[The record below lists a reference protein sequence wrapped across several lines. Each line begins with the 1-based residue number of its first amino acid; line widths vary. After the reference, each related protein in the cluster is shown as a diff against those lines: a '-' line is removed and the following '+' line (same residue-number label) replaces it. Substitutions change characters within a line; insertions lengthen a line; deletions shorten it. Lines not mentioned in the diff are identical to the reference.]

1 MAAEMSFALAVD
13 LRARVGEGP
22 TWDAA
27 RGVLWFVDILAPAVH
42 GFTPATGALSTIPMP
57 EVAGSLALCRSGALL
72 VAQRRSVV
80 RLDPESRRITPFAA
94 MEGESEHTR
103 LNDGKV
109 GPDGCFWV
117 GSMDDR
123 PEKQP
128 IGTLWRVTPD
138 GAVERKRD
146 GLIVSN
152 GLAWS
157 PDGATIWHS
166 DSRAAT
172 VDAAPFEAGTGR
184 IGAWRRVITL
194 DDATGRPDGAAMAAD
209 GSYWSAGVSAGRIN
223 VITPQGAIARQLAF
237 PVPAP
242 TMPCFAG
249 DGLATLFVTSLRQG
263 KDAATLA
270 AHPTL
275 GGLFRLDGVPA
286 GAPVHRFAD

>member
-1 MAAEMSFALAVD
+1 MTFSLAAD
-13 LRARVGEGP
+13 LRASVGESP
-22 TWDAA
+22 VWDDR
-27 RGVLWFVDILAPAVH
+27 RGVLWLVDILAPAVH
-42 GFTPATGALSTIPMP
+42 RFDPATGAVQSFPMP
-57 EVAGSLALCRSGALL
+57 EVCGSLALCRSGALL
-72 VAQRRSVV
+72 VAQRRSVL
-80 RLDPESRRITPFAA
+80 RFEPQRGSLSRFAEMPEEPA
-94 MEGESEHTR
+94 HNR

-128 IGTLWRVTPD
+128 TGTLWRVTPD
-138 GAVERKRD
+138 GRVERKRE

-157 PDGATIWHS
+157 PDGGTIWHS
-166 DSRAAT
+166 DSRGAT
-172 VDAAPFEAGTGR
+172 VDIADFDATSGR
-184 IGAWRRVITL
+184 LGAWRRVATL
-194 DDATGRPDGAAMAAD
+194 DDATGRPDGAAVAAD
-209 GSYWSAGVSAGRIN
+209 GTYWSAGVSAGRIN
-223 VITPQGAIARQLAF
+223 ILTPDGTLVRHIPF

-249 DGLATLFVTSLRQG
+249 EGLRTLFVTSLRQG
-263 KDAATLA
+263 RDAAALA

-275 GGLFRLDGVPA
+275 GGLFRLDGVPP